1 MNRKNKWKA
10 KLALAL
16 LPVALSLA
24 LAGCTPSPD
33 SVEDPLA
40 EFGVDSLLPF
50 ATADPGTIET
60 TATPAPTIDINA
72 TPAPVEQDWQSEG
85 AEGYEELSYG
95 DSGDAVKNLQNRLK
109 ELGYF
114 EGTVDG
120 NYTNGTASAVRLF
133 QTTLGVTKTGIASA
147 SLQKMLFSSSAPR
160 YNSNIDDGS
169 GDDYTDD
176 DYDYDDD
183 YDEVYEDPTKAP
195 SPTSSSSSSG
205 YQTLSTGMTGTAVKN
220 LQSALK
226 ELGYYTGSVDGVYGS
241 GTATAVKRF
250 QKMYGKNQTG
260 VATAALQKKLFS
272 GDAVR
277 YSPTATPTPQPTQA
291 PSSDYPMLSYGD
303 SGTAVKNLQNRLKK
317 LGYYTGTVD
326 GNYGSGTVNAV
337 KRFQKAL
344 GWEATGI
351 ASSAMQTRLYASSA
365 PTYAPTTTPTP
376 TPQSGYVQLEPG
388 DTGER
393 VKELQARLKELG
405 YFDGDIGGNY
415 LTKTTKAVKRFQKAL
430 GLEQTGVAT
439 VALQKELF
447 SADAPVYRPSA
458 TATPAPTPESGEYQQ
473 LKEGDKNAAVK
484 RLQQR
489 LKELGYYTGSIT
501 GGFGAKT
508 TDAVKRFQKAID
520 HKQTGVATVSMQKIL
535 FSDDAPRYDAP
546 VVTPAATAE
555 YIKLKPGDTGE
566 RVKNL
571 QRRLKELGYFDG
583 DIGGNY
589 LTKTTNAVK
598 AFQKAIGEKQDGIAT
613 VSLQQRLFSSSA
625 PAKGETSDETYT
637 SLRRGDSGAEV
648 YELQIRLIE
657 LGFMDDCEADGEGVF
672 GYETMSAVIS
682 AQMERGYDSDGVAD
696 GEFLKFI
703 YSDDAWSIAQ
713 GDTQSG

>member
-277 YSPTATPTPQPTQA
+277 YSPTVTPTPQPTQA

-344 GWEATGI
+344 G
-351 ASSAMQTRLYASSA
+351 
-365 PTYAPTTTPTP
+365 
-376 TPQSGYVQLEPG
+376 
-388 DTGER
+388 
-393 VKELQARLKELG
+393 
-405 YFDGDIGGNY
+405 
-415 LTKTTKAVKRFQKAL
+415 
-430 GLEQTGVAT
+430 LEQTGVAT
-439 VALQKELF
+439 VALQKKLF